1 MKHQKSRCLLIA
13 LAVVALVTAAGGGPA
28 LAAPHALQRCTNLAS
43 FVADVTVPDNS
54 VIPAGTSF
62 VKTWRLRNSGT
73 CTWKPSYSVVF
84 VSGAQ
89 MGAPSP
95 VYLPHTVLPGATVD
109 VSAPMIAPMTPG
121 TYRGNWML
129 STSGGLL
136 FGLGS
141 NGSGRFYVQIVVP
154 GSTTPTPVP
163 TAERI
168 TFQAGQTSASRTFQ
182 FVPGQPKV
190 YVLRAMVGQEM
201 WIYLARPV
209 SSLTVQAPNGAALT
223 PVYADGANTRWRF
236 VLPTTGDYR
245 IVLQGSGSNT
255 ITVEIPAASPT
266 PQPPT
271 RITFPPG
278 GTSATVSMTLQ
289 PGQAKVYVLGASA
302 GQQMFLYLTSPVSRL
317 MVYAPNGSVVYPTSI
332 DVTQTQY
339 TFYLTA
345 GGDWRIELWGSGPNG
360 MTVVIPPR

>member
-1 MKHQKSRCLLIA
+1 MKHQYARRIVVVLI
-13 LAVVALVTAAGGGPA
+13 VVALVTAAASGPV
-28 LAAPHALQRCTNLAS
+28 LAASHALQRCTNLAS

-54 VIPAGTSF
+54 VIAAGSSF

-73 CTWKPSYSVVF
+73 CTWEPSYSAVF

-109 VSAPMIAPMTPG
+109 VSVPMMAPMTPG
-121 TYRGNWML
+121 TYRGDWML
-129 STSGGLL
+129 STSTGTL
-136 FGLGS
+136 FGLG
-141 NGSGRFYVQIVVP
+141 GSGRFYVQIVVP
-154 GSTTPTPVP
+154 GSTTPTPIP

-168 TFQAGQTSASRTFQ
+168 TFQPGQTSASRTFQ

-190 YVLRAMVGQEM
+190 YVLRAMAGQEM

-209 SSLTVQAPNGAALT
+209 SSLTVQAPNGAALA
-223 PVYADGANTRWRF
+223 PVYRDVANTRWRF
-236 VLPTTGDYR
+236 ALPATGDYR

-255 ITVEIPAASPT
+255 ITLEIPSVNPT
-266 PQPPT
+266 PVPPI
-271 RITFPPG
+271 RITFPSG

-289 PGQAKVYVLGASA
+289 PGQARVYVLGASA

-317 MVYAPNGSVVYPTSI
+317 MVYAPNGGVVYPTSI
-332 DVTQTQY
+332 DVTQAQY
-339 TFYLTA
+339 TYYLTA
-345 GGDWRIELWGSGPNG
+345 SGDWRIELWGSGPNS

>member
-1 MKHQKSRCLLIA
+1 MKHQKSRRLLIA
-13 LAVVALVTAAGGGPA
+13 LAVVALVTTAGGGPA
-28 LAAPHALQRCTNLAS
+28 LAAPQMLQRCTNLAS

-73 CTWKPSYSVVF
+73 CTWEPSYSAVF
-84 VSGAQ
+84 VSGVQ

-109 VSAPMIAPMTPG
+109 VSVPMMAPMTPG

-129 STSGGLL
+129 STPAGLL
-136 FGLGS
+136 FGLG
-141 NGSGRFYVQIVVP
+141 GSGRFYVQIVVP
-154 GSTTPTPVP
+154 GSTTPTPIP

-168 TFQAGQTSASRTFQ
+168 TFQAGQTSASRSFQ
-182 FVPGQPKV
+182 LVPGQPKV
-190 YVLRAMVGQEM
+190 YVLRALAGQEM
-201 WIYLARPV
+201 WIYLTRPV

-223 PVYADGANTRWRF
+223 PLYTDGANTRWRF
-236 VLPTTGDYR
+236 ALPATGDYR
-245 IVLQGSGSNT
+245 IVLHGSGSNT
-255 ITVEIPAASPT
+255 ITVEIPSANPT
-266 PQPPT
+266 PLPPT

-289 PGQAKVYVLGASA
+289 PGQARVYVLGASA
-302 GQQMFLYLTSPVSRL
+302 GQQMYLYLTSPVSRVT
-317 MVYAPNGSVVYPTSI
+317 VYAPRGGVVYPTSI

-339 TFYLTA
+339 TYYLSA
-345 GGDWRIELWGSGPNG
+345 SGDWRIELLGSGPNS